1 MLLVGLTL
9 RFQCARKEEPLME
22 QQLQQRTENIGWT
35 RDIASRKKETGDQ
48 VDQKE
53 EDPKETKT
61 IEEQRKQN
69 E

>member
-1 MLLVGLTL
+1 
-9 RFQCARKEEPLME
+9 ME